1 MVIKVNVI
9 KKLISIMLIIGICIP
24 LSGCWNYRG
33 LNTLSVFTGIAI
45 DRNEENNNYQ
55 LTIEFIDF
63 SETSKKEPS
72 KSQLIEVEGK
82 TIFEAIRN
90 AKRKLAKKL
99 YMGDLKVVIISNQI
113 AREEGINSILDFFTR
128 DAEMRETVIPVLSQE
143 KTAKEVLMANGVDN
157 KIVSEDLERIIKS
170 GWKTTAS
177 SKNVNICK
185 TFNVLH
191 GKDEISLVLPAV
203 HCKNNKEKKIVELNG
218 TAIFKGDKLQ
228 GYLSPEETYTYLLA
242 TNEINRGII
251 TVPLND
257 SQDKI
262 VLELEKNKTK
272 MSYSYNENRLKIFLD
287 MSSVVKVSEV
297 NFDIDLSKRET
308 IEEFRSAAKLQSLQR
323 LESLI
328 NKGKKE
334 LNCDIL
340 GVGTMIHKNDPE
352 LWYKLREDWDYYIQT
367 MEVEIR
373 HDFVITN
380 TGLTK

>member
-1 MVIKVNVI
+1 M
-9 KKLISIMLIIGICIP
+9 
-24 LSGCWNYRG
+24 
-33 LNTLSVFTGIAI
+33 
-45 DRNEENNNYQ
+45 
-55 LTIEFIDF
+55 
-63 SETSKKEPS
+63 
-72 KSQLIEVEGK
+72 
-82 TIFEAIRN
+82 
-90 AKRKLAKKL
+90 
-99 YMGDLKVVIISNQI
+99 
-113 AREEGINSILDFFTR
+113 
-128 DAEMRETVIPVLSQE
+128 
-143 KTAKEVLMANGVDN
+143 
-157 KIVSEDLERIIKS
+157 
-170 GWKTTAS
+170 
-177 SKNVNICK
+177 
-185 TFNVLH
+185 
-191 GKDEISLVLPAV
+191 
-203 HCKNNKEKKIVELNG
+203 
-218 TAIFKGDKLQ
+218 
-228 GYLSPEETYTYLLA
+228 A

-257 SQDKI
+257 SQDRI